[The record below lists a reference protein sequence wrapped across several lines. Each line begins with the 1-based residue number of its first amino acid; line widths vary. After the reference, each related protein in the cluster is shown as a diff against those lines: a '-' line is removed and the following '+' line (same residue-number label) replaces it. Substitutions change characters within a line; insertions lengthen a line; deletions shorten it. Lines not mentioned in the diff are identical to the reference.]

1 MGIAAAIR
9 EAAIELPSRV
19 QSAGLAGPGA
29 RRRQAAA
36 VIEEAA
42 GTARVSGALDRLGST
57 LLFRKGQSVV
67 QQGDL
72 ASHVFK
78 VASGALRVV
87 RLMPDGRRHI
97 ASFLMP
103 GDFFGLADLESYG
116 HSVEAI
122 TDSTLLRYTRSGLEG
137 FLDRDMQMRRQVFGV
152 MCRELSAVQDHLLLL
167 GRKTATERLATF
179 LLAMAERRSPHR
191 PGEDRQVE
199 LPMNRSDVA
208 DYLGLRIETVCRV
221 LADLK
226 QRRIIDMPDVHS
238 IVILR
243 RDTLEDLSAGDSD

>member
-1 MGIAAAIR
+1 MGITVAIR
-9 EAAIELPSRV
+9 ETAVDFPSRI
-19 QSAGLAGPGA
+19 QSGGLPA
-29 RRRQAAA
+29 RGSRRPQAAA
-36 VIEEAA
+36 VAEQAVDMGQA
-42 GTARVSGALDRLGST
+42 GCALDRLGST
-57 LLFRKGQSVV
+57 FLCRKGQSVA
-67 QQGDL
+67 QQGDR
-72 ASHVFK
+72 AVNVFK
-78 VASGALRVV
+78 VVSGALRVV

-103 GDFFGLADLESYG
+103 GDFFGFADVERYG

-122 TDSTLLRYTRSGLEG
+122 ADSTLLRYTRSGLEG
-137 FLDRDMQMRRQVFGV
+137 YLDRDMQARRQVFGV

-179 LLAMAERRSPHR
+179 LLAMADRRSPR
-191 PGEDRQVE
+191 GSCEDRQVE

-226 QRRIIDMPDVHS
+226 QRRVIDMLDVHS

-243 RDTLEDLSAGDSD
+243 RDTLEDLSAGDSE